1 MVKIEKLVKAYGDF
15 CLDLSME
22 IKDGTVTGIVGKN
35 GAGKSTVIRAILGLI
50 RPDSGQITIN
60 GKELSR
66 LSEAEK
72 ARVGA
77 ALSDSGFSS
86 YLRVEDI
93 VCILR
98 KMYPAFDERF
108 FRSQCTSLRLP
119 FDRKIKELSAGMR
132 AKLRVLVA
140 ISHQADLLILDEP
153 TAGLDAEARND
164 ILDLLRQVM
173 IDKDRCSILLTSHIS
188 SDLEGLCDEIYLLHD
203 GKIVLHEDTDILL
216 SNYAVLKVREENYE
230 TLDKRYLLSTKKESF
245 GYLCFTNEKQ
255 FYAENY
261 PGLVMEKGK
270 IDDLILMM

>member
-15 CLDLSME
+15 RLDLSME

-72 ARVGA
+72 ARFGA

-140 ISHQADLLILDEP
+140 ISHRADLLILDEP

-173 IDKDRCSILLTSHIS
+173 IDNDRCSILLTSHIS

-203 GKIVLHEDTDILL
+203 GKIVLHEDTAILPR
-216 SNYAVLKVREENYE
+216 NYAVLKVREEHYE
-230 TLDKRYLLSTKKESF
+230 T
-245 GYLCFTNEKQ
+245 
-255 FYAENY
+255 
-261 PGLVMEKGK
+261 
-270 IDDLILMM
+270 ID

>member
-15 CLDLSME
+15 RLDLSME

-35 GAGKSTVIRAILGLI
+35 GAGKSTMIRAILGLI

-72 ARVGA
+72 ARFGA

-140 ISHQADLLILDEP
+140 ISHRADLLILDEP

-173 IDKDRCSILLTSHIS
+173 IDNDRCSILLTSHIS

-230 TLDKRYLLSTKKESF
+230 TLDKRYLLSTKKESY

>member
-15 CLDLSME
+15 RLDLSME

-77 ALSDSGFSS
+77 VLSDSGFSS

-93 VCILR
+93 ACILR

-140 ISHQADLLILDEP
+140 ISHRADLLILDEP
-153 TAGLDAEARND
+153 TARLDAEARND

-173 IDKDRCSILLTSHIS
+173 IDNDRCSILLTSHIS

-230 TLDKRYLLSTKKESF
+230 TLDKRYLLSTKKESY

>member
-15 CLDLSME
+15 RLDLSME

-77 ALSDSGFSS
+77 VLSDSGFSS

-140 ISHQADLLILDEP
+140 ISHRADLLILDEP

-173 IDKDRCSILLTSHIS
+173 IDNDRCSILLTSHIS

-230 TLDKRYLLSTKKESF
+230 TLDKRYLLSTKKESY